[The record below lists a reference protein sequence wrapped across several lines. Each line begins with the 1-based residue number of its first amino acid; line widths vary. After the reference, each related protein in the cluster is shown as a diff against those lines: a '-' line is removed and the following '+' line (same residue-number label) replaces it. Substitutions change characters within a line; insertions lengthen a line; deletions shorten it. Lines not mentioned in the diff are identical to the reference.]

1 MNYDDWLEQPYQEA
15 AERDHA
21 IEQEVER
28 LLEDEYDIKKFDVFV
43 DAIANDCMHMAKT
56 EIEQALA
63 TGDKHR
69 LGELIFEAVAEQLDL
84 WAENEAADRY
94 NNGLIG
100 DDRDDI

>member
-69 LGELIFEAVAEQLDL
+69 LGELIFDAVAEQLDH
-84 WAENEAADRY
+84 WAESEAADRY

-100 DDRDDI
+100 DDRDDL

>member
-1 MNYDDWLEQPYQEA
+1 MNYDTWLERPYQEA

-43 DAIANDCMHMAKT
+43 DAIANDCMHMAKS

-63 TGDKHR
+63 VGDKHL
-69 LGELIFEAVAEQLDL
+69 LGELIFDAVAEQLDQ
-84 WAENEAADRY
+84 WAESEAANRY